1 MTEAAVYVRISED
14 RDGRRLGVARQEGD
28 CRALAEQRGWTVAEA
43 YCDNDMSASSGKP
56 RPAYR
61 RLLADIDAGLVTAVV
76 VWDLDRLHRRPAELE
91 EFIALADRRNVQL
104 ASVGGDAD
112 LSTVQ
117 GRMIARIKGAVGK
130 AESEQLAR
138 RVRRKQLELADAGKP
153 TGGLRPFGYKSDR
166 ITINELEAQVIR
178 ACATSVLAGD
188 SLRSVAADLVLR
200 EIPTVTGRPWS
211 PTTLRAMLCRPRL
224 AGLREHQGQIHGQA
238 IWEPILDRDTWEAV
252 RSVLQHPQ
260 RARRH
265 PVTRRHLLTGI
276 AVCGVCSSPV
286 TTHSAGQRRSLA
298 TRTAYAH
305 EVPGD
310 HAVYRA
316 VGFVDELVES
326 VVIARL
332 SRPDA
337 ADGLAPVQTDDSGLG
352 ARISMLQT
360 RLQQVAE
367 EFATDPDFT
376 PEQLKAMTRQLQVE
390 LDKARAD
397 LDRRHRQDPVA
408 GVAGPDAAERWKS
421 LSLARRRAVIA
432 TLLERIVILP
442 ARRGRGFNPETVQF
456 VWRT

>member
-1 MTEAAVYVRISED
+1 MTQAAVYVRISED
-14 RDGRRLGVARQEGD
+14 RDGGRLGVARQERD
-28 CRALAEQRGWTVAEA
+28 CRALAEQRGWTVGEV
-43 YCDNDMSASSGKP
+43 YCDNDISATSGKP
-56 RPAYR
+56 RPGYR
-61 RLLADIDAGLVTAVV
+61 RLLVDIGAGLVSAVV

-91 EFIALADRRNVQL
+91 EFIGLADRRDVQL

-153 TGGLRPFGYKSDR
+153 TGGLRPFGYEPDR
-166 ITINELEAQVIR
+166 VAINEKEAQVIR
-178 ACATSVLAGD
+178 DCARSVLAGD
-188 SLRSVAADLVLR
+188 SLRSIAAGLTQR
-200 EIPTVTGRPWS
+200 RIATVTGRPWS

-224 AGLREHQGQIHGQA
+224 AGLREHQGQIHGPA
-238 IWEPILDRDTWEAV
+238 MWEPILDRDTWEAV
-252 RSVLQHPQ
+252 RAVLQDPQ

-265 PVTRRHLLTGI
+265 PATRRHLLTGI

-316 VGFVDELVES
+316 VGFVDDLVER

-337 ADGLAPVQTDDSGLG
+337 AEALGRVQTEDRGLG

-376 PEQLKAMTRQLQVE
+376 PEQLKAMTRQLRVE
-390 LDKARAD
+390 LDKARID

-408 GVAGPDAAERWKS
+408 GVIGADAAERWKS
-421 LSLARRRAVIA
+421 LSLARQRAVIA

-442 ARRGRGFNPETVQF
+442 ARRGRGFNPETVEF